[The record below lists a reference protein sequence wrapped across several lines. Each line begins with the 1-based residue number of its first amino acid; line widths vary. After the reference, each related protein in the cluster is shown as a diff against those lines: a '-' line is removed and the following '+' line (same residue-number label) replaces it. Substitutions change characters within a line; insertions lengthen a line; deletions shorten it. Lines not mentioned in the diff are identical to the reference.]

1 MSEKE
6 QRDGYVRKDIY
17 ETEKGSQ
24 KAMCI
29 AKHAGVD
36 RDIKD
41 LQDSQKSINRKITAT
56 LVFTIITLISI
67 VVAIGTRALV

>member
-29 AKHAGVD
+29 AKHGVVD
-36 RDIKD
+36 RDITD
-41 LQDSQKSINRKITAT
+41 LQEAQKSINRKITAT
-56 LVFTIITLISI
+56 LVFTIMTLISI
-67 VVAIGTRALV
+67 VVAVASRALV

>member
-6 QRDGYVRKDIY
+6 HHDGYVRKDIY

-29 AKHAGVD
+29 AKHGAVD
-36 RDIKD
+36 RDITD
-41 LQDSQKSINRKITAT
+41 LQEAQKAINRKITAT
-56 LVFTIITLISI
+56 LVFTIMTLISI
-67 VVAIGTRALV
+67 VVAVASRALV